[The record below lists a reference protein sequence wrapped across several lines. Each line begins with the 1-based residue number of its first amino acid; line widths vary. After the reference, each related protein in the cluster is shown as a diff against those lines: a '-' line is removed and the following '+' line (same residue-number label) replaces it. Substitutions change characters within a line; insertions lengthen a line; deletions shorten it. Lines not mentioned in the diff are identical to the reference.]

1 MWSYRSVITSTFD
14 TRLPP
19 LDLCASPCFDLCC
32 SPCSNKRA
40 IGPVLTSY
48 GYKCSCILQVWN
60 HGSPFQPCKCPMC
73 CSHIKS
79 LTPLA
84 STNHYNED
92 GAEATLKTIEK
103 YNHLFV
109 GGIRGIIP
117 KLRETPLLAKR
128 MFRDMTDPDQAY
140 SNQFHKW
147 RCFAVVL
154 ALLYMISPFN
164 FIPPDVN
171 IIQVCNCFAFLV
183 VGFLKLHG
191 VYTRRRSAQRA
202 RQMAAR
208 PPV

>member
-1 MWSYRSVITSTFD
+1 MRGRWREWEMKETPPNDDVCPVCFGDFTIPCRTSCGHWF
-14 TRLPP
+14 
-19 LDLCASPCFDLCC
+19 C
-32 SPCSNKRA
+32 
-40 IGPVLTSY
+40 G
-48 GYKCSCILQVWN
+48 SCILQVWN